1 MWGGRG
7 GLLEAESER
16 WSAPELYDVW
26 VPGCE
31 ARAALSTWDFKT
43 KGQIWAPQQRDSD
56 GWRVA
61 VTWACSQRGEVKKMI
76 DHHAMGESGEGLQ
89 EELSDRWSKMEPS
102 VKVKQ
107 SHHSIPPVPWF
118 QDHLLTW
125 AKVWYSLILKFP
137 NSRLLHF
144 CTSVF
149 STTKH
154 SRRPI
159 FKDSKKHSQLSDVE
173 ICQREICTVCF
184 LASCRLSPALFPQLL
199 PLRSRQLISFPKL
212 TSHLYETLI
221 GLIREVIRN
230 AHIKKKKK

>member
-1 MWGGRG
+1 M
-7 GLLEAESER
+7 R
-16 WSAPELYDVW
+16 W
-26 VPGCE
+26 
-31 ARAALSTWDFKT
+31 ARAGRVSRRSWVIVGAKWSHPSKSNRVITPSRLSRDFRIT
-43 KGQIWAPQQRDSD
+43 FD
-56 GWRVA
+56 
-61 VTWACSQRGEVKKMI
+61 MI
-76 DHHAMGESGEGLQ
+76 
-89 EELSDRWSKMEPS
+89 K
-102 VKVKQ
+102 
-107 SHHSIPPVPWF
+107 
-118 QDHLLTW
+118 
-125 AKVWYSLILKFP
+125 SLVLANLKFP
-137 NSRLLHF
+137 NSRLLHC
-144 CTSVF
+144 CTPVF